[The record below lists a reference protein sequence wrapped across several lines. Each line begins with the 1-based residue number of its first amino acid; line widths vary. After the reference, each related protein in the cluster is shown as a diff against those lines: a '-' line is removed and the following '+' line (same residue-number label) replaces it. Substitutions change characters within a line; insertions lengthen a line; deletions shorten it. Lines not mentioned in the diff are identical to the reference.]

1 MTLSTKII
9 IAIIGALIIG
19 GLSGFLTVDAIQ
31 NYYLTLKKPSW
42 NPPNGIFGPV
52 WTVLYIMMG
61 VAFALIWNQQD
72 TAVRTQ
78 AMLLFGIQITLN
90 FFWSLIF
97 FRWQSPVWA
106 LVEILVMLVFI
117 VLTVLAFQ
125 KLNKTAAYLMLPYLC
140 WVSFA
145 SFLNFTIWKLN

>member
-9 IAIIGALIIG
+9 IAVIGALIIG
-19 GLSGFLTVDAIQ
+19 GLSGFLTTDAIQ

-52 WTVLYIMMG
+52 WTVLYIMIG

-97 FRWQSPVWA
+97 FRWQSPAWA

>member
-9 IAIIGALIIG
+9 IAVIGALIIG
-19 GLSGFLTVDAIQ
+19 GLSGFLTTDAIQ

-52 WTVLYIMMG
+52 WTVLYIMIG

>member
-9 IAIIGALIIG
+9 IAVIGALIIG
-19 GLSGFLTVDAIQ
+19 GLSGFLTTDAIQ

-42 NPPNGIFGPV
+42 NPPNSIFGPV
-52 WTVLYIMMG
+52 WTVLYIMIG

-97 FRWQSPVWA
+97 FRWQSPAWA